1 MDTNTTAQT
10 AQWATELINK
20 VDLLAA
26 AIALAIIVHAIK
38 PLFIGLRNFWKDYAI
53 HSGGHWIGRQ
63 KTWLNQHSKF
73 ALAEWWGDATGNI
86 TSAID
91 RIYGFIEPKPESEKS
106 EHESKQ
112 PSDNA
117 ISDANPGAAEPDPE
131 PSSAPPADNRSF
143 IDQMFSSWRH
153 FRQRQ
158 AFTRALFIAYIY
170 FYGFCLLLAFD
181 ELPEATTWQLFILL
195 VANLALLVVSV
206 KWKVDKT
213 DAKAFT
219 SIFTLAGA
227 FTIAF
232 TFAISVDFAFAANFT
247 FAVNVAFA
255 GAFAGAIA
263 SAIIFA
269 RARAIAGAGAVVF
282 AGAYASAGAIE
293 FGVLRLDAEWSSSFL
308 VLAALALYFSNTL
321 RSLLV
326 RLRLDVFAHAVLPWA
341 LLLFNLTLLYYFY
354 LILSLTSPTLQPTNL
369 LQLISVQAEAL
380 VSNPDFYLVAF
391 MLLFLVFPWVN
402 AALDWLSVSASR
414 AAFYLLHRDL
424 SAEQREDRAYGKA
437 FLHLALDLVLALA
450 FKLTVLLLLYIYA
463 QLYGEFGVSFSVD
476 TVKDYWSAINP
487 LDSRVDFSW
496 GKIWDDDD
504 HKFITL
510 MVSTTLLPTLLHFGW
525 VLLYVL
531 CRSLWT
537 LLRLLF
543 AFAVSEAATFAA
555 TISVLIT
562 VAALTALT
570 MAIKPPKPSTE
581 NATDDNKING
591 AETSELLIPPPSP
604 HL

>member
-73 ALAEWWGDATGNI
+73 ALAEWWGDATSNI
-86 TSAID
+86 TSVID
-91 RIYGFIEPKPESEKS
+91 RIYGFVEPRPESEKS
-106 EHESKQ
+106 EHESNQ
-112 PSDNA
+112 PSEHA
-117 ISDANPGAAEPDPE
+117 TSDANPEASAPHPE
-131 PSSAPPADNRSF
+131 ISSAPSTATDSF

-153 FRQRQ
+153 FRQGQ

-170 FYGFCLLLAFD
+170 FYGFCLLLAFNVLL
-181 ELPEATTWQLFILL
+181 ESTSWQLLILL
-195 VANLALLVVSV
+195 AANLALLVGIA
-206 KWKVDKT
+206 KWRREQTV
-213 DAKAFT
+213 AVAGAGAGAGAVAVAVAVAVAGAGAGAVAV
-219 SIFTLAGA
+219 AGA
-227 FTIAF
+227 FAFAF
-232 TFAISVDFAFAANFT
+232 TVAVAVAVAFAVAGA
-247 FAVNVAFA
+247 FAGAVAVAVAFA
-255 GAFAGAIA
+255 GAFAGAD
-263 SAIIFA
+263 IIVFGTLSLDIEWLFGFLMLMVFILFILDRLRSSWWHPRLA
-269 RARAIAGAGAVVF
+269 AIA
-282 AGAYASAGAIE
+282 
-293 FGVLRLDAEWSSSFL
+293 R
-308 VLAALALYFSNTL
+308 T
-321 RSLLV
+321 
-326 RLRLDVFAHAVLPWA
+326 VLPWA
-341 LLLFNLTLLYYFY
+341 VVLFTLALLYYFY
-354 LILSLTSPTLQPTNL
+354 LILELTTPLPPHASP
-369 LQLISVQAEAL
+369 LQLAGAQSEAL
-380 VSNPDFYLVAF
+380 AEHSSFYLIAF
-391 MLLFLVFPWVN
+391 ILLFLVFPWVN

-424 SAEQREDRAYGKA
+424 SAENREGRTYGKA
-437 FLHLALDLVLALA
+437 FMHLALDLTLALA

-463 QLYGEFGVSFSVD
+463 RLYGEFGVSFSVE
-476 TVKDYWSAINP
+476 TVKCYWALLNP
-487 LDSRVDFSW
+487 LDSVPFDREKLWSTS
-496 GKIWDDDD
+496 D

-531 CRSLWT
+531 CRSLWA

-562 VAALTALT
+562 IAALTALT
-570 MAIKPPKPSTE
+570 MAIDPSDGDKDKE
-581 NATDDNKING
+581 NNTTNTTQ
-591 AETSELLIPPPSP
+591 TSELLIPLP

>member
-10 AQWATELINK
+10 TQWATELINK

-86 TSAID
+86 TSVID
-91 RIYGFIEPKPESEKS
+91 RIYGFVEPKPESEKS

-112 PSDNA
+112 TSENA
-117 ISDANPGAAEPDPE
+117 TSDANG
-131 PSSAPPADNRSF
+131 SF
-143 IDQMFSSWRH
+143 IDQMFSSWRQ
-153 FRQRQ
+153 FLQRQ

-170 FYGFCLLLAFD
+170 FYGFCLLLAFNVLL
-181 ELPEATTWQLFILL
+181 ESTSWQLLILL
-195 VANLALLVVSV
+195 AANLALLVGIA
-206 KWKVDKT
+206 KWRIEKT
-213 DAKAFT
+213 EAFT
-219 SIFTLAGA
+219 LVFFVA
-227 FTIAF
+227 
-232 TFAISVDFAFAANFT
+232 FAFA
-247 FAVNVAFA
+247 FAVAVAVAVA
-255 GAFAGAIA
+255 GAGAGAGAIA
-263 SAIIFA
+263 DVGADVGAVAIAVAIA
-269 RARAIAGAGAVVF
+269 IAIAIAGAIAVAV
-282 AGAYASAGAIE
+282 AVAVAGAIAVA
-293 FGVLRLDAEWSSSFL
+293 GVGAGIIEVGTLKIDSEL
-308 VLAALALYFSNTL
+308 LALALMLAVLALYFLYYL
-321 RSLLV
+321 RSSRRHPRLATIARTAFPWVLV
-326 RLRLDVFAHAVLPWA
+326 LYA
-341 LLLFNLTLLYYFY
+341 LVLLYHFY
-354 LILSLTSPTLQPTNL
+354 LILELTTPIPQPASP
-369 LQLISVQAEAL
+369 LQLVGAQAETLAED
-380 VSNPDFYLVAF
+380 PHFYLIAF
-391 MLLFLVFPWVN
+391 TLLFLIFPWIN

-437 FLHLALDLVLALA
+437 FAHLVVDLALA
-450 FKLTVLLLLYIYA
+450 LVFKLTVLLLLYIYA

-476 TVKDYWSAINP
+476 TVKAYWALLNP
-487 LDSRVDFSW
+487 LDSVAFSW
-496 GKIWDDDD
+496 QGLWSSND

-562 VAALTALT
+562 VAALTVLT
-570 MAIKPPKPSTE
+570 MAIDPSDDDKNKENNTT
-581 NATDDNKING
+581 NATQ
-591 AETSELLIPPPSP
+591 TSELLIPLP

>member
-73 ALAEWWGDATGNI
+73 ALAEWWGDATSNI
-86 TSAID
+86 TSVID
-91 RIYGFIEPKPESEKS
+91 RIYGFVEPRPESEKS
-106 EHESKQ
+106 EHESNQ
-112 PSDNA
+112 PSEHA
-117 ISDANPGAAEPDPE
+117 TSDANPEASAPHPE
-131 PSSAPPADNRSF
+131 ISSAPSTATDSF

-153 FRQRQ
+153 FRQGQ

-170 FYGFCLLLAFD
+170 FYGFCLLLAFNVLL
-181 ELPEATTWQLFILL
+181 ESTSWQLLILL
-195 VANLALLVVSV
+195 AANLALLVGIA
-206 KWKVDKT
+206 KWRREQTV
-213 DAKAFT
+213 AGAGAGAVAV
-219 SIFTLAGA
+219 AGA
-227 FTIAF
+227 FAFAF
-232 TFAISVDFAFAANFT
+232 TVAVAVAVAFAG
-247 FAVNVAFA
+247 A
-255 GAFAGAIA
+255 GAFAGAVA
-263 SAIIFA
+263 VAVA
-269 RARAIAGAGAVVF
+269 DVGVVAGVVAVVVAVAVVVVVAGAGIIEVGTLKIDSELLALALMLAV
-282 AGAYASAGAIE
+282 
-293 FGVLRLDAEWSSSFL
+293 
-308 VLAALALYFSNTL
+308 LALYFLYYL
-321 RSLLV
+321 RSSRRHP
-326 RLRLDVFAHAVLPWA
+326 RLATIARTVLPWA
-341 LLLFNLTLLYYFY
+341 VVLFALALLYYFY
-354 LILSLTSPTLQPTNL
+354 LILDLTTPIPPPLSP
-369 LQLISVQAEAL
+369 LQLVGASNESLAE
-380 VSNPDFYLVAF
+380 NPSFYLMAF

-437 FLHLALDLVLALA
+437 FLHLALDLALALA

-463 QLYGEFGVSFSVD
+463 QLYGEFGVSFSVE
-476 TVKDYWSAINP
+476 TVKCYWALLNP
-487 LDSRVDFSW
+487 LDSVPFDREKLWSTS
-496 GKIWDDDD
+496 D

-562 VAALTALT
+562 VAALTVLT
-570 MAIKPPKPSTE
+570 MAIDPSDDDKNKE
-581 NATDDNKING
+581 NNTTN
-591 AETSELLIPPPSP
+591 TTQTRELLIPLP